1 MSAASRRDSLPAKP
15 RAFLPS
21 TIATLYAITRELSYI
36 SCPLI
41 VSQKLHWTSPT
52 LGRMSMI
59 AAELVLVVVLCFYKL
74 NPRDQ
79 WQWEDI
85 GYRTGFVASAQ
96 LPLIVLLSGKR
107 NIIGWLTGTS
117 YERLNWLHRWVS
129 RILFLT
135 VTIHM
140 AFWFVNWA
148 RYDYIKVKLTTD
160 QITQRGFAAWC
171 ILLWIFLSSLLP
183 FRRWNYEF
191 FVVQHIVTFVGFLA
205 AVYLHL
211 PKEVK
216 VWVWLPI
223 GFYVFDRVL
232 RALAT
237 LLLNIPLLNRR
248 TRGSGIMCSRATFQP
263 LSQGTTRIT
272 VKNPAMHWRPGQHV
286 FLTCHALAPL
296 QAHPFTIASI
306 PEDGKLEFLVKSKS
320 GGTKRF
326 FRQAEKSQSL
336 PIAAGESY
344 RLHTRSV
351 IVEGPYGRIRPL
363 RQFDSVFLIA
373 GSSGATFTVPLMRD
387 IVSCWVKNAH
397 HRIDSVNHPAFVFQ
411 GAATRYIRFI
421 WAIRSREQYDWF
433 KPQLEMVVDDVR
445 QLKSE
450 GWQLEI
456 AMSIYVTCEEVA
468 GAENSRPGGQ
478 KPLGLSHG
486 EMEEMTVAQNFR
498 RHAEKEKDDVTS
510 FDSVPSISQSQA
522 DAIPGCLPNGSCCCR
537 RTIEDEGAALSLQ
550 EQCCCNCEL
559 TRIETV
565 KETLL
570 CTQGSNQNTETSY
583 QISSDHTD
591 VKLSSSRE
599 IAMLFGRPQPHTLIR
614 QTLEQALGESAVVVC
629 GPQGLVDE
637 VRQSVVA
644 LSDERAVHKGTGA
657 QGIYF
662 HAESFGY

>member
-21 TIATLYAITRELSYI
+21 TIATLYATARELSY
-36 SCPLI
+36 
-41 VSQKLHWTSPT
+41 VSW
-52 LGRMSMI
+52 RMSVI

-74 NPRDQ
+74 NPGDQ

-96 LPLIVLLSGKR
+96 LPLLVLLSGKR

-129 RILFLT
+129 RILFLS

-140 AFWFVNWA
+140 GFWFINWA
-148 RYDYIKVKLTTD
+148 RYDYIIVKLTTD
-160 QITQRGFAAWC
+160 RITQRGFAAWC
-171 ILLWIFLSSLLP
+171 ILLWIVLSSSLP
-183 FRRWNYEF
+183 VRRWNYEF

-211 PKEVK
+211 PEEVK

-223 GFYVFDRVL
+223 GFYLFDRVY
-232 RALAT
+232 RALTT
-237 LLLNIPLLNRR
+237 LLVNFPLLNGR
-248 TRGSGIMCSRATFQP
+248 TRGPGIMCPRATFQP
-263 LSQGTTRIT
+263 LSQSTTRIT
-272 VKNPAMHWRPGQHV
+272 VENPPMHWRAGQHV

-296 QAHPFTIASI
+296 QAHPFTITSI

-320 GGTKRF
+320 GGTRRF
-326 FRQAEKSQSL
+326 FRHAESSQSL
-336 PIAAGESY
+336 PVAAGQPY

-351 IVEGPYGRIRPL
+351 ILEGPYGRIRPL

-387 IVSCWVKNAH
+387 IVSCWLKNAH
-397 HRIDSVNHPAFVFQ
+397 NRIDSFSHPAFVFQ

-421 WAIRSREQYDWF
+421 WAIKSREQYDWF
-433 KPQLEMVVDDVR
+433 KPQLATVVDDVR

-450 GWQLEI
+450 GWQLEVD
-456 AMSIYVTCEEVA
+456 MSIYVTCDEVS
-468 GAENSRPGGQ
+468 GAKNSRPGGR
-478 KPLGLSHG
+478 KSLEFPRGR
-486 EMEEMTVAQNFR
+486 MEGMTVAQSFR
-498 RHAEKEKDDVTS
+498 GHVEKENTDVISIDSVTS
-510 FDSVPSISQSQA
+510 RSHSQA
-522 DAIPGCLPNGSCCCR
+522 DAFTGCRPNGTCCCR
-537 RTIEDEGAALSLQ
+537 RTIEDEGVALNLQ
-550 EQCCCNCEL
+550 EQCCCNCDPD
-559 TRIETV
+559 RIATV
-565 KETLL
+565 KESSL
-570 CTQGSNQNTETSY
+570 CTQTSNLNTETPCQKSGD
-583 QISSDHTD
+583 QQDI
-591 VKLSSSRE
+591 KLSSFRE
-599 IAMLFGRPQPHTLIR
+599 IAVLSGRPQPRNLIR
-614 QTLEQALGESAVVVC
+614 KTLEQALGESAVVVC
-629 GPQGLVDE
+629 GPQSLVDE
-637 VRQSVVA
+637 VRHSVVA